1 VASREDI
8 RSAAFPLFVKQGVAQ
23 TTAAQVAD
31 AAGISESRLAAEFT
45 EVRDILLQNDHYQR
59 MLETFV
65 AEPAELSP
73 SAAWIVAIEETASRM
88 DAGTWQRESTRQH
101 LILTDP
107 VVGEHA
113 VPLSVHLIALTRTAV
128 STRTGLPADSP
139 KVGAFAGALIGAL
152 GTMPSG
158 DFDGPPEWIAAQAQA
173 VEALGPSLD
182 KLLL

>member
-1 VASREDI
+1 MASREEI
-8 RSAAFPLFVKQGVAQ
+8 RSAAFPLFEKQGVAQ
-23 TTAAQVAD
+23 TTAAQIAD
-31 AAGISESRLAAEFT
+31 AAGISEAGLAAEFA
-45 EVRDILLQNDHYQR
+45 EVSEILLHNDHYQR
-59 MLETFV
+59 LLEIFV

-73 SAAWIVAIEETASRM
+73 SAAWMVAIEETASSM
-88 DAGTWQRESTRQH
+88 DDGTWQREATRQQ

-113 VPLSVHLIALTRTAV
+113 VPLSVHLIALTRAAV
-128 STRTGLPADSP
+128 ATRTGLPADSP

-158 DFDGPPEWIAAQAQA
+158 NFDGPATWIAAQAQA

-182 KLLL
+182 KLLG